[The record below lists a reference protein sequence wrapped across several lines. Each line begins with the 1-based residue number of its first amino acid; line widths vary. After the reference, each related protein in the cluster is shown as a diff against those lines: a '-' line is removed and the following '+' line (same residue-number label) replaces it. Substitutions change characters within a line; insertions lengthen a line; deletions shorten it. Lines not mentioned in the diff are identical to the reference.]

1 METLSLSLQ
10 FTNVIKILN
19 DEQINEYKKS
29 IEAKYQEAC
38 SDYVHSDLVM
48 YKDLAL
54 SFSDVLS
61 RLNNEIERR
70 ERLLLSSVAA
80 KITN

>member
-38 SDYVHSDLVM
+38 SDYVHSDLAM

-54 SFSDVLS
+54 TYSDVLS
-61 RLNNEIERR
+61 RLDHETLRR
-70 ERLLLSSVAA
+70 KWLLLSSVATA
-80 KITN
+80 ITN